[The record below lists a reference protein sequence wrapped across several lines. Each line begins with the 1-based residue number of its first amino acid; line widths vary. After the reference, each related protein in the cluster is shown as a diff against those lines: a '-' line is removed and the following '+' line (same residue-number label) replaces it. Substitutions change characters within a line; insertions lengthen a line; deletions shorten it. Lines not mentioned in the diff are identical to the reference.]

1 MEELEMK
8 KHEVGRQEVKTEVR
22 HACMWRALV
31 VLFSVVHRGLTECF
45 DKIIWTKQQGHTD
58 QYSHRSIHNS

>member
-45 DKIIWTKQQGHTD
+45 DKII
-58 QYSHRSIHNS
+58 